1 MVIFFIPMLRE
12 IKFRG
17 NSLCQYMTS
26 NVINATQNLMNISGV
41 PQNEKNYFAHPVKA
55 ITSKR
60 YFQCLGCLWEEVE
73 AVLLMAVLVVVEL
86 ARPLPVQ
93 DADSTLFTKS

>member
-1 MVIFFIPMLRE
+1 
-12 IKFRG
+12 
-17 NSLCQYMTS
+17 MTS

-41 PQNEKNYFAHPVKA
+41 PQNGKNYFAHPVKA

-60 YFQCLGCLWEEVE
+60 YFQYLGCLWEEVV
-73 AVLLMAVLVVVEL
+73 AVVLMAVLVVVEL

-93 DADSTLFTKS
+93 DADRRLFPKS